1 MAKNNNNK
9 PKIFLGQ
16 NMSARVR
23 SPLFWTGVVGIIGS
37 AVVSFG
43 GLIGL
48 DLSDKVDEVTANSS
62 QIIEFVFLILG
73 LIGVTNDPTSKKYRD
88 TGMAQTYKKPRDDE
102 NVNEYVQWQTESDDF
117 QKNNPTPIAPK
128 EINEVDGEETVAE
141 EDKDLPLEEQAES
154 VEEDNVEEDTVVEQD
169 KEDNP
174 KG

>member
-1 MAKNNNNK
+1 MANDKK
-9 PKIFLGQ
+9 PKLFLGQ
-16 NMSARVR
+16 NMSTRVR

-73 LIGVTNDPTSKKYRD
+73 LIGVTNDPTSKNYRD

-102 NVNEYVQWQTESDDF
+102 NVNEYVQWQVDADNEKKEMIRQQEEIKQQMNDD
-117 QKNNPTPIAPK
+117 T
-128 EINEVDGEETVAE
+128 DEETM
-141 EDKDLPLEEQAES
+141 DYKES
-154 VEEDNVEEDTVVEQD
+154 NDIKLDE
-169 KEDNP
+169 
-174 KG
+174 